1 MICLIIFLIPVIV
14 FAQADIFGYYESEY
28 DHIQLANKSYN
39 FGYNKLRVDLESRPS
54 DQVMIA
60 GNINFQLPY
69 GKTEWDFFDFIPVDT
84 VEFDGEEITS
94 FPKSF
99 INEVYLDNIYL
110 RTSFSKFDL
119 TIGRQP
125 LSLGTGYAWNPLDI
139 FNRKDLIDPT
149 YEQPGVNALQIEIPL
164 QDRTLLDAIILPDST
179 WEMST
184 KMIQIKQGFGS
195 FDISLNGAYQHHLVS
210 NAEAGYGYESVYFV
224 GGAFVG
230 EFWEF
235 GLWGETLWSLDV
247 DDNYGEFVLG
257 TDHTLNNGLYIM
269 CEYLH
274 NSLGADEDDLHDH
287 YMYNYRGEIH
297 SLMKNYIFTMGMYN
311 VTDYIASSMVV
322 FGNLDDGSY
331 ILAPQID
338 WEVFEDVTVGVWVSQ
353 SFGESD
359 TEFGIQDLALRF
371 RTRAYF

>member
-1 MICLIIFLIPVIV
+1 MIWIIFLLPVLT
-14 FAQADIFGYYESEY
+14 FAQVDIFGYYESEY
-28 DHIQLANKSYN
+28 DYLQLQNSDYN
-39 FGYNKLRVDLESRPS
+39 FGYNKLRLDLESRSS
-54 DQVMIA
+54 DQVLIA
-60 GNINFQLPY
+60 GNINFQLY
-69 GKTEWDFFDFIPVDT
+69 HGKTDWDLIDVIPNSIGTDIGSLSFSLKDT
-84 VEFDGEEITS
+84 LF
-94 FPKSF
+94 
-99 INEVYLDNIYL
+99 LDNIYL

-139 FNRKDLIDPT
+139 FNRKELMDPT
-149 YEQPGVNALQIEIPL
+149 YEQPGINALRMEIPMDL
-164 QDRTLLDAIILPDST
+164 DGIHLDAIITPDST

-184 KMIQIKQGFGS
+184 KMIQIKKGLGR
-195 FDISLNGAYQHHLVS
+195 FDISLNGAYQHHLVP
-210 NAEAGYGYESVYFV
+210 NTEADYPYDQVYFA

-247 DDNYGEFVLG
+247 DDNFGEVVLG
-257 TDHTLNNGLYIM
+257 TDYTLNNGLYLM

-274 NSLGADEDDLHDH
+274 NSLGADKDDLQFDH
-287 YMYNYRGEIH
+287 YMYNYSGETH
-297 SLMKNYIFTMGMYN
+297 SLMKNYIFAVGMYN

-322 FGNLDDGSY
+322 FGNLDDNSY

-353 SFGESD
+353 SIGDKD
-359 TEFGIQDLALRF
+359 TEFGIQNRAVRF
-371 RTRAYF
+371 RIRAYF